1 MDWIFKNL
9 EKLIPILI
17 ALIYILSAFRGSRGG
32 GEEEESDADAQRRAR
47 EMQEEIRRKILER
60 QRQGQS
66 ARGREAS
73 AQQPSSPQPDYD
85 ETPFREE
92 HTGRPLRP
100 AHGAPERSGRMEEP
114 ESEPE
119 PASASPLS
127 RYEEQIA
134 EQRRQIDSKMRE
146 ASELKRKAQEQSV
159 QVEDLD
165 ADSPYAAEARLNR
178 LRRQIRE
185 NLADPES
192 FRRALLLKEILDRPV
207 GRRDEISG
215 HIF

>member
-1 MDWIFKNL
+1 MDWILKNL

-17 ALIYILSAFRGSRGG
+17 ALIYILSAFRGARGGG
-32 GEEEESDADAQRRAR
+32 GEESDDDAQRRAR

-60 QRQGQS
+60 QGQS
-66 ARGREAS
+66 GRGREAS
-73 AQQPSSPQPDYD
+73 AQRPSSPQPDYD

-92 HTGRPLRP
+92 PTGRPLRP
-100 AHGAPERSGRMEEP
+100 DHGAPDRSARTEP
-114 ESEPE
+114 ESEPEPE

-185 NLADPES
+185 DLAEPES